1 MVELWIFYAL
11 NNLSQTLHSGSG
23 RVSARAHMKGHT
35 LLLAGTYRFKADC
48 FFPQP
53 KNTLE
58 TGKSTETRGSN
69 ISQFLSQFSPL
80 QGLHAHLW
88 SNTNEPWP
96 AQLPTYE
103 TAMGMQRSETSIPVL
118 LPAPAALLLFL
129 PGLAGWSW
137 LLLQPHL
144 QSAVQTS
151 PETLQVPQYLSWA
164 KKHTCNYS
172 PTQVKN
178 TLST

>member
-1 MVELWIFYAL
+1 MSPRLCTQD
-11 NNLSQTLHSGSG
+11 QTGFLQ
-23 RVSARAHMKGHT
+23 GHT
-35 LLLAGTYRFKADC
+35 WKATLYLQAPTDSRLTVSSHK
-48 FFPQP
+48 Q

-58 TGKSTETRGSN
+58 TGKSTKTRGSN
-69 ISQFLSQFSPL
+69 ISQFSPL
-80 QGLHAHLW
+80 QSLHAHLW

-103 TAMGMQRSETSIPVL
+103 TAMGMQRSETSIPVP

-129 PGLAGWSW
+129 PVLAGWSW
-137 LLLQPHL
+137 LLPQPHL

-178 TLST
+178 IIST